1 MSLSAADSLAVADLL
16 RQAAAWVLRSGCEAC
31 VLAGLVL
38 VAQRALRGRI
48 SARWRYNLWLLVV
61 ARLVLPGVPG
71 VGVSPFNLMPR
82 VTRIA
87 IAPPVGAPA
96 SVSASPA
103 VAAASAAALD
113 PARTLTS
120 TPLPERTPP
129 TSRPP
134 VPEVPSRSGHDDST
148 VDREPPEWTR
158 IEPKPAPFE

>member
-71 VGVSPFNLMPR
+71 VEVSPFNLVPR
-82 VTRIA
+82 VEGSWGNAR
-87 IAPPVGAPA
+87 GATGVVEAATAGVPRRAEPA
-96 SVSASPA
+96 
-103 VAAASAAALD
+103 
-113 PARTLTS
+113 
-120 TPLPERTPP
+120 
-129 TSRPP
+129 
-134 VPEVPSRSGHDDST
+134 EVQG
-148 VDREPPEWTR
+148 
-158 IEPKPAPFE
+158 A